1 MKLNRVE
8 KSKEFTHEGAKASS
22 QTLEQK
28 LRRTVLTTMLWE
40 DGFYE
45 DGESVTQRIENY
57 VKKLPFTTV
66 EQIALEAKNN
76 MKLRHVPLLVA
87 ALAPKYFEGAKVGNL
102 VEAVIQRPDEMGEII
117 SIYWKLNGGGKMIP
131 RQMKYGIARAFKKF
145 NEYQLAKYDSSNAS
159 VKLRDVV
166 FLCHIKAG
174 KNAELGSRIARL
186 VNKEKI
192 PLKTKSGFQVRKEYS
207 LKAKGPLGLA
217 SPETWENR
225 LSRGEDKK
233 TVFTELIQNNQLGA
247 MALLRNLRGMKEAG
261 VQSSLIAKAIGSAR
275 TDKVLPFR
283 FLSAY
288 RHAPEFRIEL
298 EQKMLECAK
307 NLDKLEGQT
316 VLLVDISGSMSS
328 QISSK
333 SDLTRLDA
341 ARGLAILLREI
352 GEDVKVHAF
361 DTRTDANLVQ
371 RGFELGDK
379 LQIRGGT
386 NIGQAVTY
394 ARTNYPKASR
404 TIVITDEQSYSVVGK
419 PAGKGYMINVANY
432 QNGVSKSE
440 NWENISGFS
449 EAIAQYIVEL
459 EKLD

>member
-1 MKLNRVE
+1 M
-8 KSKEFTHEGAKASS
+8 
-22 QTLEQK
+22 Q
-28 LRRTVLTTMLWE
+28 
-40 DGFYE
+40 
-45 DGESVTQRIENY
+45 
-57 VKKLPFTTV
+57 
-66 EQIALEAKNN
+66 
-76 MKLRHVPLLVA
+76 
-87 ALAPKYFEGAKVGNL
+87 
-102 VEAVIQRPDEMGEII
+102 
-117 SIYWKLNGGGKMIP
+117 
-131 RQMKYGIARAFKKF
+131 
-145 NEYQLAKYDSSNAS
+145 
-159 VKLRDVV
+159 
-166 FLCHIKAG
+166 
-174 KNAELGSRIARL
+174 
-186 VNKEKI
+186 
-192 PLKTKSGFQVRKEYS
+192 
-207 LKAKGPLGLA
+207 
-217 SPETWENR
+217 
-225 LSRGEDKK
+225 
-233 TVFTELIQNNQLGA
+233 
-247 MALLRNLRGMKEAG
+247 
-261 VQSSLIAKAIGSAR
+261 
-275 TDKVLPFR
+275 
-283 FLSAY
+283 
-288 RHAPEFRIEL
+288 
-298 EQKMLECAK
+298 K

-394 ARTNYPKASR
+394 ARTSYPKANR

-432 QNGVSKSE
+432 QNGVSKSGD
-440 NWENISGFS
+440 WENISGFS